1 MGREAN
7 SRKERI
13 CKACHQSIYGSAGD
27 IREHVST
34 CARLKALNLVA
45 PGLITGQQAV
55 DAIRKAR
62 DQMVT
67 QKHKRLP
74 PRWFVTRRR

>member
-34 CARLKALNLVA
+34 CARLRAINLVV
-45 PGLITGQQAV
+45 PGIVSGQQAV
-55 DAIRKAR
+55 DEIRQAR
-62 DQMVT
+62 DRMVA
-67 QKHKRLP
+67 QKHKRP
-74 PRWFVTRRR
+74 QVRARWS